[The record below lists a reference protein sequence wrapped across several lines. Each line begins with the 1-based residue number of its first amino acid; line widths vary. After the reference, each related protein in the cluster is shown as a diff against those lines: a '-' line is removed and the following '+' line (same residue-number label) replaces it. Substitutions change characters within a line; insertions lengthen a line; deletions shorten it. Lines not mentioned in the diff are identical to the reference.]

1 MLASGC
7 SQDDAV
13 PVHEGGNGT
22 QVPLVITT
30 AGVQNAGYGDTRRNG
45 AAHRFVYRRIFGQ
58 CHRRRHLCPGRKTCN
73 MTAQMQRGNPKPKR

>member
-30 AGVQNAGYGDTRRNG
+30 AGVQTQVTVTRAVTELPTGSSIGVFLDNA
-45 AAHRFVYRRIFGQ
+45 
-58 CHRRRHLCPGRKTCN
+58 
-73 MTAQMQRGNPKPKR
+73 TADGTYVPEEKRAI